1 MKPFI
6 RRVWFLGAVG
16 SLLLAPMAAQAGPG
30 SGHAW
35 HPGYQVPPPHVQPAS
50 RGGPPPWSPPAHVY
64 RQGYGAGYQD
74 GYRQGYRD
82 ARVQQKRP
90 SNYRGHYHHPPPPPP
105 RPVHHR
111 DAGGRVDVNVNYRYR
126 F

>member
-6 RRVWFLGAVG
+6 RGMWFLGAVG
-16 SLLLAPMAAQAGPG
+16 SLLLVPMIAQAGPG
-30 SGHAW
+30 WGQPW
-35 HPGYQVPPPHVQPAS
+35 HPGHQVPSPHVQPVS
-50 RGGPPPWSPPAHVY
+50 RGGPPPWAPAHGY

-82 ARVQQKRP
+82 ARAQQRGP
-90 SNYRGHYHHPPPPPP
+90 SHYRSHYRQPPPPPPP
-105 RPVHHR
+105 RPTYHR